1 MGIFKRRSFL
11 RRRIGVP
18 AGAAAA
24 GGEALD
30 AAALQGA
37 SRRVLI
43 RVARDLAGNVLLADG
58 LPPTIID
65 FSPQWAPAG
74 FRAAILVADALMW
87 HGADASVLAA
97 VQHVAEFPQLLL
109 RSLIFRIAVDRLL
122 RGDEPEDD
130 PFGPAVELACRLATG

>member
-1 MGIFKRRSFL
+1 MPDGFRVAVPIDHVTLLAPL
-11 RRRIGVP
+11 RRRV
-18 AGAAAA
+18 
-24 GGEALD
+24 
-30 AAALQGA
+30 
-37 SRRVLI
+37 R
-43 RVARDLAGNVLLADG
+43 ARPQLVHSDLAGNVLLADG